1 MDLEYHR
8 TPTEVPS
15 FMRGVGNVGKLYE
28 LARNKDED
36 SRAELAQIITALLDR
51 GVGYRESELVADVLI
66 GLMRQAEKDLRR
78 VLSDQLAVMDN
89 VPLRLILQLAND
101 DIEIA
106 RPVLTKS
113 TVLGDLDLIYI
124 IKSKTSEYWSAIA
137 ERSRLGDQVIDILA
151 ETGDFNTALALAKND
166 NVTLTERA
174 ITLLSDLAQG
184 HDDLAAPLLRR
195 DEVCD
200 EVATKLF
207 RFVGEQLKDFIRS
220 NYTLDAAD
228 LMQTVEK
235 TVEEFVVDVKSDTEI
250 TPEGYMVTAAEE
262 IMQKELLTVKVMLE
276 TLRRGHIRSFVA
288 QFSVFTGLPSSTVS
302 ELIRQIHGQ
311 GLAVICKAFDIEK
324 SDFVSLF
331 MLSNRVRNMGRTV
344 DLKDMTRAINY
355 YNRISKEL
363 AKEILISKDKSGFI
377 N

>member
-1 MDLEYHR
+1 
-8 TPTEVPS
+8 
-15 FMRGVGNVGKLYE
+15 MRGVGNVGKLYE